1 MKRGGTIMTKL
12 WRIHIRP
19 TGPEGNVNVDE
30 SVKLCLN
37 QKIIGIGWRV
47 GKKPSSKDEYMQ
59 LGEKKYGDR
68 GWRSAANAILNRM
81 EIGDLVW
88 FRDTKGI
95 YYLGR
100 ITGEWEYRDNEENR
114 QAGIINIRPVEYYKV
129 GTRIAGKIIN
139 SFIRGRTVQ
148 QIHNDTALLFSKV
161 IYNECSGY
169 RYYQVNKR
177 KDVDIFSL
185 LSAEDLEDVVGLYLQ
200 LERDY
205 VLIPSSRGRR
215 DDTIKYEYEL
225 LNKKY
230 VKNVLNKK
238 NEKKNENKEIEK
250 AFVQV
255 KSGNIIIDPDEYK
268 ESEGTYFLFS
278 PAGYKYTIESD
289 TLVTLSKSTIEQF
302 LKKYKK
308 ILPLNIRTWMNFL
321 EEQI

>member
-1 MKRGGTIMTKL
+1 MTKL

-47 GKKPSSKDEYMQ
+47 DKKPSSKKEYMQ
-59 LGEKKYGDR
+59 LGEKKYRDR
-68 GWRSAANAILNRM
+68 GWKTNANAILNRM

-114 QAGIINIRPVEYYKV
+114 QADIVNIRPVESYKV

-139 SFIRGRTVQ
+139 SFISRLTIQ
-148 QIHNDTALLFSKV
+148 QIHNDTAHLFSKV
-161 IYNECSGY
+161 RFNELSKNK
-169 RYYQVNKR
+169 YYEVNKR
-177 KDVDIFSL
+177 KDMDIFSL

-255 KSGNIIIDPDEYK
+255 KSGDIIDPDEYK

-278 PAGYKYTIESD
+278 PAGYKYTIESK
-289 TLVTLSKSTIEQF
+289 TLETLPKSTIEQF